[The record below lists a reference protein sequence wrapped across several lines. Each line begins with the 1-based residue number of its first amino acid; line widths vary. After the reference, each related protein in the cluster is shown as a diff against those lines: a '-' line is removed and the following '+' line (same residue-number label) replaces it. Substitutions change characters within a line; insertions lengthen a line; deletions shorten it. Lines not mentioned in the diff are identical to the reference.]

1 MELLHQTK
9 FLNFTRLPST
19 GKTLHIGV
27 GNNQG
32 HKLAFIKWDT
42 GWRRYV
48 FLPLGGTQYDV
59 SCLKDIE
66 DFITDLME
74 KRKQQ

>member
-1 MELLHQTK
+1 MTLLKRTK
-9 FLNFTRLPST
+9 FLNFTDLPAT
-19 GKTLHIGV
+19 GKTKIIGV

-48 FLPLGGTQYDV
+48 FLPLGGTQFDV
-59 SCLKDIE
+59 SCLKDIS

-74 KRKQQ
+74 ARKV